1 MNRRWIQLA
10 MVVSFLNSMGAH
22 VAVLQTFAWAKMAVQ
37 FAQHDSLSA
46 SLQKTFD
53 GKHPCKMC
61 LRLKKSAQP
70 DGSFGIAPSKNQMS
84 EGYLKTPVDLQRIIQ
99 GNPLFSTK
107 AEMPDFFVLQQ
118 DPPPPKAILS

>member
-1 MNRRWIQLA
+1 
-10 MVVSFLNSMGAH
+10 MGAH

-61 LRLKKSAQP
+61 LKLKKSDQP
-70 DGSFGIAPSKNQMS
+70 DGSLGTAPRDNFMN
-84 EGYLKTPVDLQRIIQ
+84 EGYLKPPIDLQRIIQ
-99 GNPLFSTK
+99 NSPLISIK
-107 AEMPDFFVLQQ
+107 IEMPDFFVLQQ